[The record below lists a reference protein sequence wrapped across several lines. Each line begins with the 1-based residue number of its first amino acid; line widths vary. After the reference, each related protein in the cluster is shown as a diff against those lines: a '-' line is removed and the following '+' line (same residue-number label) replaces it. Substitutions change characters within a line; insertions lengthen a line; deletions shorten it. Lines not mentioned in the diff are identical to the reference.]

1 MQKPIQP
8 IRYTIAYAVLESAK
22 DAGDAK
28 HVAAAR
34 RCINA
39 WRIGHKAPA
48 DFAMVMEAYNAM
60 REVAA

>member
-1 MQKPIQP
+1 MQKTIQP

-22 DAGDAK
+22 DAGA
-28 HVAAAR
+28 VQYVSAAR

-39 WRIGHKAPA
+39 WRVGHKAPA

-60 REVAA
+60 RQVAA